1 MASNIIMLRDT
12 AGKQSAA
19 SARYLTLLSE
29 DEGHKQFRYQL
40 HPHMSGFESDDTLTA
55 DTANATSSSSGK
67 RGADDGRDS
76 DHRPAREAE
85 RELKQVEGEGMSE
98 GGLSTHTRSLGHAPR
113 SSHPLPGPQ
122 DAQPRSLGT
131 LPRPLDT
138 LKGPWETRFAASAK
152 AWGSDRPREGAS
164 GANPM
169 LADSNADNAVG
180 SATDPSAHADVS
192 LVNET
197 AAQNSTD
204 EVARVAGSGGAY
216 ETENVSPPLP
226 DMQARS
232 FWRATFAQTQSALS
246 AITASTAAS
255 ATLSANRVAALHAIG
270 RKGSAQ
276 LNEMQNKL
284 VLNAADLPA
293 EDPDE
298 ESIPVPARSKPSEM
312 EPALE
317 TENLQD
323 SPITQG
329 VVGAS
334 SGEFVP
340 LDGGS
345 MRPTLASRAFG
356 RAHPSPQEKWTWAQ
370 YMAAFSHL
378 SSPSPDPQFGFHGD
392 DDDDDGI
399 DSSPGLF

>member
-1 MASNIIMLRDT
+1 MLEIMLKFLKKKEKTETPMLRDT

-55 DTANATSSSSGK
+55 DIANATSSSSGK
-67 RGADDGRDS
+67 GGVDDVGDS
-76 DHRPAREAE
+76 DHKSAREAE

-98 GGLSTHTRSLGHAPR
+98 GGLSTHSRSLGHAPR
-113 SSHPLPGPQ
+113 SSQSLLGSQ
-122 DAQPRSLGT
+122 DAQPRPLGT

-138 LKGPWETRFAASAK
+138 LKGPLETRLAASAK
-152 AWGSDRPREGAS
+152 VWGSDRPREGAS
-164 GANPM
+164 GAKPI
-169 LADSNADNAVG
+169 LVDSDAGNAVG
-180 SATDPSAHADVS
+180 SAMDPAVHA
-192 LVNET
+192 ET
-197 AAQNSTD
+197 GTINKAAAQNSTD

-255 ATLSANRVAALHAIG
+255 ATQSANRVAALHAIG

-298 ESIPVPARSKPSEM
+298 ESIPMPARSEPAEM

-334 SGEFVP
+334 TREFVP

-356 RAHPSPQEKWTWAQ
+356 RAPPKPTGEMDLGTV
-370 YMAAFSHL
+370 
-378 SSPSPDPQFGFHGD
+378 HG
-392 DDDDDGI
+392 
-399 DSSPGLF
+399 SLQSLVQPKP